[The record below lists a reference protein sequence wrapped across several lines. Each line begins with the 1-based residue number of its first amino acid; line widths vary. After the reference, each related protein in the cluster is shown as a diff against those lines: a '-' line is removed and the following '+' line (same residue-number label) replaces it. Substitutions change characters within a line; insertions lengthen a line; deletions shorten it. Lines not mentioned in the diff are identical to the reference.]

1 MPKLFDDENVGVFMN
16 IDEKHFFALTAHVCG
31 KTPRLRH
38 ERRGE
43 RLVRMFTSQNSTY
56 TLINNSIRYRSS
68 LESCYKR

>member
-31 KTPRLRH
+31 KTPRLRQH

-43 RLVRMFTSQNSTY
+43 RLVCLQVKIARILS
-56 TLINNSIRYRSS
+56 
-68 LESCYKR
+68 